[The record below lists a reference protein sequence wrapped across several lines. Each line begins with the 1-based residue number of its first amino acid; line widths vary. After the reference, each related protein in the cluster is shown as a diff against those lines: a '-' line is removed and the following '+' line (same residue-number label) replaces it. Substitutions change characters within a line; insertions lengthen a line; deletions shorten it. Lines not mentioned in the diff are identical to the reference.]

1 MKESTLM
8 KVVRL
13 IVKIVPIRLVT
24 AGVRRMPGTVT
35 PAERPKL
42 FKFGG
47 EIHSRPTGAIGST
60 EIRRRRP

>member
-1 MKESTLM
+1 MKI
-8 KVVRL
+8 RL
-13 IVKIVPIRLVT
+13 IVKIVPIT
-24 AGVRRMPGTVT
+24 ALT

-47 EIHSRPTGAIGST
+47 EIYSGPTGAIGST